1 MSGMQ
6 IEANSALAQTI
17 QSAAQAK
24 LMEAGWAAEE
34 NDTTLSEYVTM
45 MLVNGQDFQRVQAEL
60 GGELLGVGEDDPA
73 VADFTR
79 WLFEQA
85 QALTGPQQQ
94 QQQEPDP
101 GATTQEPQVQDDMQ
115 GQSMEQDEMMGEG
128 PSADGMYVFTF
139 TLSTPDFPSTQYF
152 EREQQ
157 QQQIT
162 DGIAI
167 AYAED
172 LRPGFTPLYTRNNEL
187 LTFRLYR
194 PSGPKAMRNGDG
206 TRGGRGGRGGR
217 MLGQMNRNMDRTSDD
232 PLRRIKGAA
241 SGAGRIDAH
250 AARAPRGPRGGNV
263 ANGVQRMMNG
273 RGGAAMAGQM
283 NPMMPQGQS
292 GPMGG
297 MDAGTQMQF
306 MQMME
311 MQAQMMAQMMGQNG
325 QSPQG
330 AGGFRG
336 GRGGRPIADRLGGK
350 RGGGKFQG
358 KEKKEGT
365 EDGEDT
371 AMSLDKPLTDTDRS
385 PPFSTMCKFNHKCL
399 NPECPF
405 AHQSPANTRP
415 GITLDMNDT
424 CAYGAACKN
433 PKCLARHPSPAQRA
447 QHTKSEV
454 DCKFFPNCSAG
465 AMCPF
470 RHPDTRPCRN
480 GADCKVEGCPFAHS
494 SIACRYNPCTRP
506 DCPYKHAEG
515 QKRGKYED
523 KVWTANGGDG
533 GSHLAGGEPMDH
545 AGKSDRFA
553 ELKEN
558 EGQAEELILPGGA
571 NAAGGQQNGNAEAA
585 AAPGGDSGQHEMP
598 QLAS

>member
-85 QALTGPQQQ
+85 QALTAPQQQ

-101 GATTQEPQVQDDMQ
+101 GATTQEPQGQDDMQ

-128 PSADGMYVFTF
+128 PSADG
-139 TLSTPDFPSTQYF
+139 
-152 EREQQ
+152 
-157 QQQIT
+157 I
-162 DGIAI
+162 
-167 AYAED
+167 
-172 LRPGFTPLYTRNNEL
+172 
-187 LTFRLYR
+187 

-206 TRGGRGGRGGR
+206 TRGARGGRGGR

-292 GPMGG
+292 SPMGG

-350 RGGGKFQG
+350 RGGGKFQS

>member
-128 PSADGMYVFTF
+128 PSADG
-139 TLSTPDFPSTQYF
+139 
-152 EREQQ
+152 
-157 QQQIT
+157 I
-162 DGIAI
+162 
-167 AYAED
+167 
-172 LRPGFTPLYTRNNEL
+172 
-187 LTFRLYR
+187 
-194 PSGPKAMRNGDG
+194 PSGPKAMRNSDG

-350 RGGGKFQG
+350 RGGGKFQS
-358 KEKKEGT
+358 KDKKEGT

>member
-128 PSADGMYVFTF
+128 PSADG
-139 TLSTPDFPSTQYF
+139 
-152 EREQQ
+152 
-157 QQQIT
+157 I
-162 DGIAI
+162 
-167 AYAED
+167 
-172 LRPGFTPLYTRNNEL
+172 
-187 LTFRLYR
+187 

>member
-128 PSADGMYVFTF
+128 PSADGI
-139 TLSTPDFPSTQYF
+139 P
-152 EREQQ
+152 R
-157 QQQIT
+157 
-162 DGIAI
+162 
-167 AYAED
+167 
-172 LRPGFTPLYTRNNEL
+172 
-187 LTFRLYR
+187 
-194 PSGPKAMRNGDG
+194 GPKAMRNGDG

-571 NAAGGQQNGNAEAA
+571 NAAEGQQNRSAEAA

>member
-128 PSADGMYVFTF
+128 PSADG
-139 TLSTPDFPSTQYF
+139 
-152 EREQQ
+152 
-157 QQQIT
+157 I
-162 DGIAI
+162 
-167 AYAED
+167 
-172 LRPGFTPLYTRNNEL
+172 
-187 LTFRLYR
+187 

-330 AGGFRG
+330 A
-336 GRGGRPIADRLGGK
+336 
-350 RGGGKFQG
+350 
-358 KEKKEGT
+358 
-365 EDGEDT
+365 
-371 AMSLDKPLTDTDRS
+371 
-385 PPFSTMCKFNHKCL
+385 
-399 NPECPF
+399 
-405 AHQSPANTRP
+405 
-415 GITLDMNDT
+415 
-424 CAYGAACKN
+424 
-433 PKCLARHPSPAQRA
+433 
-447 QHTKSEV
+447 
-454 DCKFFPNCSAG
+454 
-465 AMCPF
+465 
-470 RHPDTRPCRN
+470 
-480 GADCKVEGCPFAHS
+480 
-494 SIACRYNPCTRP
+494 
-506 DCPYKHAEG
+506 
-515 QKRGKYED
+515 
-523 KVWTANGGDG
+523 
-533 GSHLAGGEPMDH
+533 
-545 AGKSDRFA
+545 
-553 ELKEN
+553 
-558 EGQAEELILPGGA
+558 
-571 NAAGGQQNGNAEAA
+571 
-585 AAPGGDSGQHEMP
+585 
-598 QLAS
+598 

>member
-128 PSADGMYVFTF
+128 PSADG
-139 TLSTPDFPSTQYF
+139 
-152 EREQQ
+152 
-157 QQQIT
+157 I
-162 DGIAI
+162 
-167 AYAED
+167 
-172 LRPGFTPLYTRNNEL
+172 
-187 LTFRLYR
+187 

-330 AGGFRG
+330 TGGFRG

>member
-128 PSADGMYVFTF
+128 PSADG
-139 TLSTPDFPSTQYF
+139 
-152 EREQQ
+152 
-157 QQQIT
+157 I
-162 DGIAI
+162 
-167 AYAED
+167 
-172 LRPGFTPLYTRNNEL
+172 
-187 LTFRLYR
+187 

-330 AGGFRG
+330 TGGFRG

-523 KVWTANGGDG
+523 KVWTANSGDG

>member
-1 MSGMQ
+1 
-6 IEANSALAQTI
+6 SALAQTI

-94 QQQEPDP
+94 QQQETDP

-128 PSADGMYVFTF
+128 PSADG
-139 TLSTPDFPSTQYF
+139 
-152 EREQQ
+152 
-157 QQQIT
+157 I
-162 DGIAI
+162 
-167 AYAED
+167 
-172 LRPGFTPLYTRNNEL
+172 
-187 LTFRLYR
+187 

-206 TRGGRGGRGGR
+206 ARGGRGGRGGR
-217 MLGQMNRNMDRTSDD
+217 MLGQMNRNMDRTPDD

-311 MQAQMMAQMMGQNG
+311 MQAQMMAQMMG
-325 QSPQG
+325 
-330 AGGFRG
+330 
-336 GRGGRPIADRLGGK
+336 GK

-405 AHQSPANTRP
+405 
-415 GITLDMNDT
+415 
-424 CAYGAACKN
+424 
-433 PKCLARHPSPAQRA
+433 
-447 QHTKSEV
+447 
-454 DCKFFPNCSAG
+454 
-465 AMCPF
+465 
-470 RHPDTRPCRN
+470 
-480 GADCKVEGCPFAHS
+480 
-494 SIACRYNPCTRP
+494 
-506 DCPYKHAEG
+506 
-515 QKRGKYED
+515 
-523 KVWTANGGDG
+523 
-533 GSHLAGGEPMDH
+533 
-545 AGKSDRFA
+545 
-553 ELKEN
+553 
-558 EGQAEELILPGGA
+558 
-571 NAAGGQQNGNAEAA
+571 
-585 AAPGGDSGQHEMP
+585 
-598 QLAS
+598 